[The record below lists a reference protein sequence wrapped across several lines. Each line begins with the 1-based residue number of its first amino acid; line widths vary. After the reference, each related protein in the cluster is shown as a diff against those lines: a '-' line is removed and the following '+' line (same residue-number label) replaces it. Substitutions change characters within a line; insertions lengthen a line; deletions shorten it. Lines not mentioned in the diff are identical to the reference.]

1 MMDNQERYDSIKSKY
16 YKNGAWDFTIYK
28 DGKKTGYDW
37 DALAFE
43 IEHSARLAAQ
53 KRGDIKKEKK
63 KVSEEQKKRNKEIRA
78 LWLDLGYWGML
89 TVANFLP
96 TSAPLNLVLK
106 IISLIKAYRG

>member
-1 MMDNQERYDSIKSKY
+1 MTNQERYNIIHTKY
-16 YKNGAWDFTIYK
+16 FNNGAWDFNIYK
-28 DGKKTGYDW
+28 DGKKVGYDW

-63 KVSEEQKKRNKEIRA
+63 KLSEEQKKRNKEIRA

-89 TVANFLP
+89 TVAKFLP
-96 TSAPLNLVLK
+96 LGAPAQVILK